1 MTRIT
6 IEIPFQHDLGLLLTL
21 LNRLNYKVV
30 EQIVVPDAPKSTTE
44 ARSFI
49 LKGLPAREDL
59 EGFIREF
66 ESSRADRALPGRE
79 N

>member
-6 IEIPFQHDLGLLLTL
+6 IEIPYKQDLGLLLKL
-21 LNRLNYKVV
+21 LSRLNYQVV
-30 EQIVVPDAPKSTTE
+30 EQTVIPETSNPPEEIRTL
-44 ARSFI
+44 I

-59 EGFIREF
+59 DEFLEEF
-66 ESSRADRALPGRE
+66 EVSKRERKLPGRE